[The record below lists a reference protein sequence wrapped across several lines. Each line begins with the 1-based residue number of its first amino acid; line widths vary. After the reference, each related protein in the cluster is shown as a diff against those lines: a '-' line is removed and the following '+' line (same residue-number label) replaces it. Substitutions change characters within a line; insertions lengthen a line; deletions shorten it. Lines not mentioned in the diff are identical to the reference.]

1 MKCPRCAHPDTR
13 VVDSRPSDENA
24 AIRRRRECPKC
35 SYRFTSY
42 ERAQFEPLMVMKRNG
57 RKEAFDPDK
66 LLRGLMIACEKRPVN
81 VERLRAFAFSFE
93 DRFEGGSDILSEE
106 VGRRAMQFLRP
117 LDEVAYIRFASVYRD
132 FANVN
137 DFIAEI
143 QDLERATPEIL
154 EPVEVLEALA
164 KTKTRG

>member
-42 ERAQFEPLMVMKRNG
+42 ERAQFEPLMVVKRNG

-117 LDEVAYIRFASVYRD
+117 LDED

-143 QDLERATPEIL
+143 QDLERVTPEIL
-154 EPVEVLEALA
+154 EPAGVMEAVA